1 MLRNIDFEGV
11 KLCLEAEVGFVE
23 GPIVSG
29 FKVILTCNCCMDD
42 EYENFQLHVCSNL
55 YVSLSE

>member
-23 GPIVSG
+23 GPSVSG
-29 FKVILTCNCCMDD
+29 FKVILTYNCCMDD
-42 EYENFQLHVCSNL
+42 EYENFQLSVCSNL
-55 YVSLSE
+55 CVSLSE